1 MMQASE
7 EQLQHQQY
15 SQPPDETDSLEN
27 NRFRTPQSD
36 NGSISPAVSVRS
48 CPSQGQSQSQ
58 SQSQSHNNASTSSE
72 ADPLCRSRR
81 DTEHGSSEL
90 EEIFRLVN
98 NNNNNNNS
106 NSPHVPVV
114 YNYWAE
120 YDVQSSNSDP
130 TQQRHPLTE
139 NSWRTEPDAQSDPGY
154 LYSSPS
160 SPLWHDPI
168 RSPILMSR
176 RRHYQRGDQDDTIS
190 DLGESVASSGVSS
203 SNSSGSIIRRR
214 TRRLGRPTSGVPE
227 TIEEQSSSNRLR
239 ASLDAGMIRLR
250 RWMRVRARHNAPS
263 SRPLPTPRTFA
274 TTADDMH
281 LPRSTTM
288 PMNRQRAFTQPEGIQ
303 MRDLLNDPRY
313 NADEFT
319 MPPDPNREARM
330 RWIRIN
336 RRFQLIITIVA
347 LIFSFLLFGIVVC
360 WVAMTTTYVVAI
372 EKKCDVPLKLYFW
385 LATLQL
391 ILDVFRTDIMRL
403 ALRWEVANS
412 SNEQIPLRVMV
423 YNIMYFIYALL
434 VLRLG
439 IRSVYLNPDTTCPTT
454 APELFK
460 ATTMYISLSVAAWS
474 TIILGYLVP
483 FCFVAT
489 LLTWNGYTPA
499 SDQNR
504 EPRIIGP
511 AAYSREGAPPGTIHL
526 LRQMTEIPDDAA
538 GTECCICMG
547 ELDAGAAGG
556 QTIVMTEC
564 DHMFHKGCCQEWL
577 RQARTCPVCRTDI
590 PSHYE
595 PGATAPVTTAT
606 AAALPFP
613 GRQEFQQEV
622 VNMLRIWRPGAEG
635 TGGSLETTLAR
646 MPADEEEG
654 ASGHAASI

>member
-1 MMQASE
+1 MQASE
-7 EQLQHQQY
+7 EQQQQQQY
-15 SQPPDETDSLEN
+15 PQQPDETDSLEDRVN
-27 NRFRTPQSD
+27 VPQSD
-36 NGSISPAVSVRS
+36 NTSISPAVSVS
-48 CPSQGQSQSQ
+48 TCQSQLQSQSQ
-58 SQSQSHNNASTSSE
+58 SYHNASTSIHSSE
-72 ADPLCRSRR
+72 ADPLFISRR

-98 NNNNNNNS
+98 NNNNNNN
-106 NSPHVPVV
+106 NDAPHVPVV

-120 YDVQSSNSDP
+120 QDVQSSNSDP
-130 TQQRHPLTE
+130 TQQRQPSTDVP
-139 NSWRTEPDAQSDPGY
+139 WRTEPDVQSDPGY
-154 LYSSPS
+154 FYSSPS
-160 SPLWHDPI
+160 PPLWHDPI
-168 RSPILMSR
+168 RSPILMGR

-190 DLGESVASSGVSS
+190 DLGESVASSGAS
-203 SNSSGSIIRRR
+203 SNSSSSIIRRR

-239 ASLDAGMIRLR
+239 ASLDAGMVRLR
-250 RWMRVRARHNAPS
+250 RWIRAHNAPS
-263 SRPLPTPRTFA
+263 SRPVPTPRTSA
-274 TTADDMH
+274 TADDMYLH
-281 LPRSTTM
+281 RSTTI
-288 PMNRQRAFTQPEGIQ
+288 PMNRQRALSEPEGIQ

-313 NADEFT
+313 STEEFT
-319 MPPDPNREARM
+319 IPPDPNREART
-330 RWIRIN
+330 RWVRIN
-336 RRFQLIITIVA
+336 RRFQLTITIVA
-347 LIFSFLLFGIVVC
+347 LIFSFLLFGILVC
-360 WVAMTTTYVVAI
+360 WVAMTSTYVVAI
-372 EKKCDVPLKLYFW
+372 DKKCDVPLKRYFW

-412 SNEQIPLRVMV
+412 SNEQIPFRVIV
-423 YNIMYFIYALL
+423 YNIAYLIYALL

-439 IRSVYLNPDTTCPTT
+439 VNSVYLNHDTTCPTT

-460 ATTMYISLSVAAWS
+460 ATTVYISLSVAAWS

-499 SDQNR
+499 SDINR

-526 LRQMTEIPDDAA
+526 LRQITEIPDA
-538 GTECCICMG
+538 ECCICMG
-547 ELDAGAAGG
+547 EFDAGQA
-556 QTIVMTEC
+556 IVATEC
-564 DHMFHKGCCQEWL
+564 DHLFHKACCQEWL

-590 PSHYE
+590 PSSYE
-595 PGATAPVTTAT
+595 PEAAAPVAAA

-622 VNMLRIWRPGAEG
+622 VNILRIWRPGAEG
-635 TGGSLETTLAR
+635 TGVPLEATIAR
-646 MPADEEEG
+646 LPADEEEG